1 MRQAGVLA
9 APGLVAVDGWSRV
22 QEDHAAAKALA
33 AGLAEIDGVTVR
45 GRVDTNI
52 VIFGPNDATA
62 PPALTATSLVAGL
75 EARGVR
81 VAAFRGAVRAVT
93 SYEVGSDGM
102 KQAIAAVAAVVAD
115 ARAGK
120 LGGGEG
126 VASY

>member
-102 KQAIAAVAAVVAD
+102 KQAIAAVAVVVAD